1 MPFLVLPSYDSTRV
15 GSTLRKAGQW
25 KTVALKVGSTF
36 LPGTLVYDSLSKQV
50 CSSSWV
56 AFCARP
62 PSNHPRKR
70 TNWEKQS
77 LGYHSWLYFLQPM
90 KKRKLS
96 RGWDVELFPGR
107 RFRTRVSHVL
117 YDQTHAL
124 SFFFIV
130 ASSCLVLDY
139 DTYCL
144 IKAWRCLCLAFS

>member
-1 MPFLVLPSYDSTRV
+1 MENSSTKSRKYLPTGYVMIVYLNRFARALRLHFALALRRTTRGKERIGKSRVWGTTV
-15 GSTLRKAGQW
+15 GCISCN
-25 KTVALKVGSTF
+25 
-36 LPGTLVYDSLSKQV
+36 P
-50 CSSSWV
+50 C
-56 AFCARP
+56 
-62 PSNHPRKR
+62 
-70 TNWEKQS
+70 
-77 LGYHSWLYFLQPM
+77 M
-90 KKRKLS
+90 KKRTLS
-96 RGWDVELFPGR
+96 RGWDVDLFPGR